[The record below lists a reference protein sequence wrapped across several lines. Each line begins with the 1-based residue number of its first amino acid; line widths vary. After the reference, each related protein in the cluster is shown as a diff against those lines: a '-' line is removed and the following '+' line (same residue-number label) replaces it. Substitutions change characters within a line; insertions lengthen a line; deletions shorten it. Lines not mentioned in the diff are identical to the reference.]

1 MMMNL
6 FSIFDPTSTFLP
18 KFNLNWTSTMMM
30 IIMMPSSYW
39 LISSRK
45 NILFNNLMLKIH
57 SEIKMLME
65 NKKINST
72 LLFSSVFLFILFNN
86 FMGLFPYIFTST
98 SHLTTS
104 MSLSVPLWMSFML
117 FGWMKNTNHMFI
129 HLVPQNTPNTLMMF
143 MVLIESISNLIRP
156 LTLAVRLTANII
168 AGHLLMTLLSSIG
181 LKISMVSSSF
191 LVLIQISLLILEYAV
206 SIIQSYVFMVLITLY
221 SSEVK

>member
-18 KFNLNWTSTMMM
+18 SLSLNWSSTL
-30 IIMMPSSYW
+30 IMMFLLPSTYW
-39 LISSRK
+39 LILSRK
-45 NILFNNLMLKIH
+45 SILLSNLLYKINL
-57 SEIKMLME
+57 EIKILL
-65 NKKINST
+65 NSKINST
-72 LLFSSVFLFILFNN
+72 LMFASLFLFILFNN

-98 SHLTTS
+98 SHLATCMT
-104 MSLSVPLWMSFML
+104 LSVPLWLSFML
-117 FGWMKNTNHMFI
+117 FGWIKNMDHMFT
-129 HLVPQNTPNTLMMF
+129 HLVPQNTPNALMSF

-181 LKISMVSSSF
+181 TKIMMLSSSL
-191 LVLIQISLLILEYAV
+191 LVVTQISLLILEYAV
-206 SIIQSYVFMVLITLY
+206 SIIQAYVFMVLVTLY